1 MTSPMSVTTTF
12 TINIDPPKLIE
23 ALDEKYEAYAMR
35 LGDQI
40 RDAALQVYTTEEKKT
55 NEERTSQFSP
65 PKYISEFRV
74 SYYRETRR
82 LEVANDDPGWW
93 IVEFGAHPGGNPR
106 AYIRPMKPLRRGLM
120 AVVVRNSN
128 G

>member
-1 MTSPMSVTTTF
+1 MSVNATF
-12 TINIDPPKLIE
+12 TISIDPPKLMN
-23 ALDEKYEAYAMR
+23 ALDEKYEEFATHI
-35 LGDQI
+35 GNQI
-40 RDAALQVYTTEEKKT
+40 RAVAMLVFTTEEKKT
-55 NEERTSQFSP
+55 NEGRTSEFSP

-120 AVVVRNSN
+120 AVVVRNTN